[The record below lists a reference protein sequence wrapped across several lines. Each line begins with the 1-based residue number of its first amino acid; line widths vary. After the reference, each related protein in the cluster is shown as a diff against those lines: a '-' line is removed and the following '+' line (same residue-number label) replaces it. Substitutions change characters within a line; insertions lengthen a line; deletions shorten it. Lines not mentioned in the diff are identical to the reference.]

1 MIISIGNAIL
11 TVGGSIYT
19 LGSTILRY
27 LMIRSSMQTNIK
39 ASVISFLR
47 ETQSTR
53 GMENS

>member
-39 ASVISFLR
+39 ASANFK
-47 ETQSTR
+47 TF
-53 GMENS
+53 

>member
-39 ASVISFLR
+39 ASAIFKIFFKVR
-47 ETQSTR
+47 EDFRKIQ
-53 GMENS
+53 